1 MSDLRLFR
9 PEMRYELAGRSLI
22 AFGLL
27 LLLGSIVALFFF
39 HSLMIDLLAVM
50 VIPLGFNVARR
61 SVRATRW
68 SIPIMAWYLF
78 IAVTMLVIA
87 AIRPE
92 SIKVGGRCFQPADR
106 PWVLAGCVT
115 VGIWS
120 ALNIALLSRAL
131 RSLKERPKRLPRA
144 VWLVGGAL
152 ACLIWV
158 FAAIQL
164 FDKTPRWF
172 AATFTAVSTP
182 GRLWVVNQAEAKGEL
197 VYVVFEGAH
206 STDGGLKS
214 RVTISGRS
222 PCNEAK
228 LDHPDGSVRRLPG
241 KPQLMEVVDG
251 VYRESERT
259 VTLAELRAFLNSSP
273 AAYTIDD
280 LLRFVDARQA
290 QQ

>member
-1 MSDLRLFR
+1 MSEPQLFR
-9 PEMRYELAGRSLI
+9 PEMRYELAGSSLI
-22 AFGLL
+22 AFSLL

-92 SIKVGGRCFQPADR
+92 SIKVGGRCFQPEDR
-106 PWVLAGCVT
+106 PWVLGACGTIGV
-115 VGIWS
+115 WS

-131 RSLKERPKRLPRA
+131 RSSKERPKRLPRA
-144 VWLVGGAL
+144 VWVIGGVV
-152 ACLIWV
+152 ACLIWAFV
-158 FAAIQL
+158 AVDL
-164 FDKTPRWF
+164 FDKTPRQF
-172 AATFTAVSTP
+172 RVTTLGTSTP
-182 GRLWVVNQAEAKGEL
+182 GRLWFVSPAETNGEL
-197 VYVVFEGAH
+197 VFVVFEGGK
-206 STDGGLKS
+206 STDGGLTS
-214 RVTISGRS
+214 RVRISGSS
-222 PCNEAK
+222 PCNEAR
-228 LDHPDGSVRRLPG
+228 LVYPDGSVHRLPG
-241 KPQLMEVVDG
+241 KAQLMEVMDG

-259 VTLAELRAFLNSSP
+259 VTLVELRAFLNSNP